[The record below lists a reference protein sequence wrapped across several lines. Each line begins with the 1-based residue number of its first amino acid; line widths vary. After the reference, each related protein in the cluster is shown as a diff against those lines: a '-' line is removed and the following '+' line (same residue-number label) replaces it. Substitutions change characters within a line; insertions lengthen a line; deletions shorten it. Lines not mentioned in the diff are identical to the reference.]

1 MKQKLL
7 STSLLMCFSIIVWAQ
22 EQTFVYEDTRGMT
35 RLTNESD
42 TITLFDYY
50 SIKKGPRERRAQI
63 GGNIFV
69 LSVSRQKDRIQTISN
84 EDGAK
89 YATVSL
95 GTKDRYDIR
104 LEDGT
109 VLECSVTGRTWVYT
123 VNGKEVITGS
133 LKREHGQKKI
143 VLSGE
148 HLNTLSPVVIL
159 SVLER
164 DADKYAS
171 SASTGPMIISAVILA
186 LARTAMMNNSG
197 PQY

>member
-159 SVLER
+159 SCLER
-164 DADKYAS
+164 AADKYAS